1 MIGISPVLSNF
12 VTNSLKEIANNNQIK
27 HQFEVMGG
35 KTSTNADKIVDTKC
49 GIPTGLLSIPLR
61 NMHTPVEV
69 IDVNDIMSVAEIMAE
84 FVLTREVK

>member
-1 MIGISPVLSNF
+1 
-12 VTNSLKEIANNNQIK
+12 
-27 HQFEVMGG
+27 MGG
-35 KTSTNADKIVDTKC
+35 KTSTNADKIGDTKC

-69 IDVNDIMSVAEIMAE
+69 IDVNDIMSVAEILAN